1 VLSLVIGLSC
11 HHPRRNAQALCRVD
25 ASVEAPASRIP
36 KFVRYSRPHFHEL
49 RNAKGN
55 RNLLIPVPLTILKF
69 L

>member
-1 VLSLVIGLSC
+1 MRK
-11 HHPRRNAQALCRVD
+11 HRHPFD
-25 ASVEAPASRIP
+25 ASVAAPVSRIP

-49 RNAKGN
+49 RNAKEN